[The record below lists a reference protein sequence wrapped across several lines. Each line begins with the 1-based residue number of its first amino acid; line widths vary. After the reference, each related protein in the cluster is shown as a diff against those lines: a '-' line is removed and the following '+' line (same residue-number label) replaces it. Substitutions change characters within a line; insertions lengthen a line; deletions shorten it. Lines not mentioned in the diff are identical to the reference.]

1 MGQVALGFRSL
12 LVKVGIFVV
21 MAALLAWALGGTLFP
36 QPVQGLQGPVLET
49 PSGDL
54 AWQVTTRLDVKD
66 EPVTWH
72 LVRRSGDDWIEVEGA
87 GPFVAVVPLGMSS
100 VLSPM
105 AQSGLIFS
113 ASVNGYDFK
122 QFILDGDGVAAVR
135 EGRQALTESNVE

>member
-1 MGQVALGFRSL
+1 M
-12 LVKVGIFVV
+12 
-21 MAALLAWALGGTLFP
+21 T
-36 QPVQGLQGPVLET
+36 
-49 PSGDL
+49 
-54 AWQVTTRLDVKD
+54 
-66 EPVTWH
+66 
-72 LVRRSGDDWIEVEGA
+72 
-87 GPFVAVVPLGMSS
+87 SS